1 MTTITKTILPI
12 SIGEINDKNINLL
25 RKLNYETFPVKYST
39 SLYMKIMNEYTK
51 HSKFAFYNDIVI
63 GAYTV
68 RLEDFEKKKHAYI
81 LTFGVL
87 EPYRKYGI
95 GKQMM
100 EAL

>member
-1 MTTITKTILPI
+1 
-12 SIGEINDKNINLL
+12 
-25 RKLNYETFPVKYST
+25 
-39 SLYMKIMNEYTK
+39 
-51 HSKFAFYNDIVI
+51 VI

-68 RLEDFEKKKHAYI
+68 RIEDYKEKKHAYI

-100 EAL
+100 DNLEK

>member
-1 MTTITKTILPI
+1 MTQATKTVLPI

-51 HSKFAFYNDIVI
+51 HSRLAFYNDIVI

-68 RLEDFEKKKHAYI
+68 RL
-81 LTFGVL
+81 
-87 EPYRKYGI
+87 
-95 GKQMM
+95 
-100 EAL
+100 